1 MSTPTPTTTPT
12 GDSPSAPGPFRF
24 RRPSRQTLRWIERA
38 LLLIGILCLGSYAY
52 AWLDTRLY
60 ERAQNQKLEEA
71 LARHSLPA
79 SSTRQPA
86 APGSAPSQ
94 PSAQE
99 TDSFESFRSEEDGGE
114 RSLSP
119 EERAELE
126 AASTVYENLSEGDL
140 IGRIKV
146 PRLGVSALVL
156 EGVGGRTLRRGVG
169 HIPDTAYP
177 GGSGNVGIAGHRDSF
192 FRGLKDIQEDDLIEV
207 TTPEGIHRYRVEWTK
222 IVRPKDVQVLDGSGE
237 PELTL
242 VTCYPFYYVG
252 SAPKRFIVRAVR
264 VDGPGL
270 GEPGARG
277 EGEGP

>member
-1 MSTPTPTTTPT
+1 MSTPTPTPTPT
-12 GDSPSAPGPFRF
+12 GDSPPASGRFRF

-86 APGSAPSQ
+86 PAPGSAPSQ

-169 HIPDTAYP
+169 HIPDTAFP
-177 GGSGNVGIAGHRDSF
+177 GGPGNVGIAGHRDSF

-207 TTPEGIHRYRVEWTK
+207 TTPEGVHRYRVEWTR
-222 IVRPKDVQVLDGSGE
+222 IVRPNDVQVLDGSGG

-264 VDGPGL
+264 VDGPDL
-270 GEPGARG
+270 WDSGARK
-277 EGEGP
+277 EGP

>member
-1 MSTPTPTTTPT
+1 MTPTPTGDPASTP
-12 GDSPSAPGPFRF
+12 APEGSRRF

-52 AWLDTRLY
+52 AWLDTQLY
-60 ERAQNQKLEEA
+60 ERAQNQRLEAA
-71 LARHSLPA
+71 LASH
-79 SSTRQPA
+79 A
-86 APGSAPSQ
+86 ANAGNAADMANPTGAPHP

-99 TDSFESFRSEEDGGE
+99 TDSFESFRSEEDGGQ

-119 EERAELE
+119 EERAELAE
-126 AASTVYENLSEGDL
+126 AATLYENLEEGDL

-146 PRLGVSALVL
+146 PRLGVSALIL

-169 HIPDTAYP
+169 HIPDTALP
-177 GGSGNVGIAGHRDSF
+177 GQPGDARRGGNVGIAGHRDSF

-207 TTPEGIHRYRVEWTK
+207 TTPEGVHRYRVEWTK
-222 IVRPKDVQVLDGSGE
+222 IVRPKDVDVLDGSGG

-264 VDGPGL
+264 VDGPDS
-270 GEPGARG
+270 AS
-277 EGEGP
+277 

>member
-1 MSTPTPTTTPT
+1 MSTPSTPPPTPQ
-12 GDSPSAPGPFRF
+12 PS
-24 RRPSRQTLRWIERA
+24 RRPALRWIERA

-60 ERAQNQKLEEA
+60 ERAQNQRLEAA
-71 LARHSLPA
+71 LASNA
-79 SSTRQPA
+79 SSTRPA
-86 APGSAPSQ
+86 TGPNP
-94 PSAQE
+94 PAQE

-114 RSLSP
+114 RSLSD
-119 EERAELE
+119 EERAEL
-126 AASTVYENLSEGDL
+126 AAAETAYENLAEGDL

-146 PRLGVSALVL
+146 PRLGVSALIL

-169 HIPDTAYP
+169 HIPDTALP
-177 GGSGNVGIAGHRDSF
+177 DQPGNVGIAGHRDSF

-207 TTPEGIHRYRVEWTK
+207 TTPEGTHRYEVEWTR
-222 IVRPKDVQVLDGSGE
+222 IVKPNDVSVLDGSGG

-264 VDGPGL
+264 IDGPDS
-270 GEPGARG
+270 AS
-277 EGEGP
+277 